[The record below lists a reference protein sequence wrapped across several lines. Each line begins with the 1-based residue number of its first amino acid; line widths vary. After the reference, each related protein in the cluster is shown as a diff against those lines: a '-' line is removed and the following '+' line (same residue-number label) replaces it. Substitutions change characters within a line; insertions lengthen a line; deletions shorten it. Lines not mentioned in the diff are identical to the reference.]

1 MPTLAFLGLQA
12 ANTSIMCNS
21 DHVFWLIMRLA
32 RPKIVDAS
40 LMLISKI
47 GQRRCHYSFSV

>member
-1 MPTLAFLGLQA
+1 MPTLAVLGLQA

-47 GQRRCHYSFSV
+47 GQRGCHYSFSV